1 MKSIS
6 RALRPAAAPVVLAT
20 LAACAGALSP
30 SAPSVVIPDA
40 LRAPAGET
48 LLRTLSADGVQI
60 YECRARA
67 DGADWVFV
75 APEARL
81 YDAQGTW
88 IGKHYAGPT
97 WEAADGSK
105 VVGAVKA
112 KVDSPDAGAI
122 PWLLWRPRR
131 AARRRRRAS
140 RRACRTRRSTR
151 STRRASRTSLQRARS
166 SGPARSRSKPSSSCF
181 LADR

>member
-122 PWLLWRPRR
+122 PWLLLATHGSGRPGLFAKVTSIQRVGTIGG
-131 AARRRRRAS
+131 AAPATGCT
-140 RRACRTRRSTR
+140 AATTG
-151 STRRASRTSLQRARS
+151 QQARVPYKAQYTQYEKS
-166 SGPARSRSKPSSSCF
+166 F
-181 LADR
+181 